1 MVLKARKETGLGR
14 KRLAIYLQRK
24 GIEISPH
31 TIRHILRRY
40 GLERKRQRRKSV
52 YPAFW
57 AWETQEPLSFFQVDT
72 KDIRD
77 KGSLGTKLVTHLSRH
92 HLPRYQWT
100 ACDARTRL
108 RFIAYSHSLDSTCGL
123 AFLLLVLL
131 WLRRFSIEGA
141 VIFQTDW
148 GMEFG
153 GDNPKRVEEWTNQF
167 LAPLG
172 GALKRYP
179 KGRKGYNGRVERSHR
194 TDDEEFYAPY
204 LLLAKSEEDFLALS
218 AMWVYVYNVLGPPP
232 ITPLLGG

>member
-1 MVLKARKETGLGR
+1 MGLK
-14 KRLAIYLQRK
+14 
-24 GIEISPH
+24 
-31 TIRHILRRY
+31 
-40 GLERKRQRRKSV
+40 RKSV

-108 RFIAYSHSLDSTCGL
+108 RFIAYSHNLDSTCGL

-153 GDNPKRVEEWTNQF
+153 GDNPKRVEEWTSRF

-172 GALKRYP
+172 GALRRYP

-194 TDDEEFYAPY
+194 TDAPY
-204 LLLAKSEEDFLALS
+204 LLLAAR
-218 AMWVYVYNVLGPPP
+218 WVYVYNVLWPPP
-232 ITPLLGG
+232 ITPLLGGLGWKGNLLWLL